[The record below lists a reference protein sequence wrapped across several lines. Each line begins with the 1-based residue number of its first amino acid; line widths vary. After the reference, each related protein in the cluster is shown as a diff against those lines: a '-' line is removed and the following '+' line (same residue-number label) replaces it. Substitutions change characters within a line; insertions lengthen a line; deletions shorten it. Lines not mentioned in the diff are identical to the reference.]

1 MWTMLAF
8 SNMLRIYS
16 SFMCTRAESEA
27 GVLAL
32 VVERDEPHL
41 NLSSVQGADDSRK
54 YRCHSL
60 DISHVILSIIVI
72 LAIVRQGSRR
82 VVAVSARRTSPALPP
97 SGRSTRF
104 SSTASLECSQSL

>member
-41 NLSSVQGADDSRK
+41 NLSSVQGDDDSRK

-82 VVAVSARRTSPALPP
+82 VGAY
-97 SGRSTRF
+97 
-104 SSTASLECSQSL
+104 